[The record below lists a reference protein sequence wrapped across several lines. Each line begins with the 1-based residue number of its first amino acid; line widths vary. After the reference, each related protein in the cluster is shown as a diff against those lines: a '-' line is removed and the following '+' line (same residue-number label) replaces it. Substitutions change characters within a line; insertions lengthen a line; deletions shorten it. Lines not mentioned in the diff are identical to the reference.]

1 MGADSPASI
10 IIRKMSEKAHMHD
23 IHGMEGESCRAG
35 LKFQISARPESETA
49 AGSRLL
55 RAPRPHGRGDTF
67 SRLHGRLSGCVCLG
81 RSGLSVRVV
90 CILMW

>member
-1 MGADSPASI
+1 
-10 IIRKMSEKAHMHD
+10 MHD

-67 SRLHGRLSGCVCLG
+67 SRLSGCVCLG

-90 CILMW
+90 CYRFVWSVCRFVWSQVGERHH